1 MGSDLNMIELSP
13 QTLEKA
19 FLELNEQPQQR
30 QNAIAELRHRI
41 QLQSLQGCLADEFL
55 LRFLRAKKFNQDNA
69 LRLYT
74 NYYILRLRYPD
85 IFNDLRP
92 SLVEHVFQSG
102 VVCRLPQPDSEG
114 RALIYFRPG
123 LWNPAEWSTN
133 DVFRANVLVI
143 EELLLS
149 WPAVQV
155 HGVIIL
161 VDLSGFSWRHAINLM
176 SPWFLHR
183 AVHFLQ
189 GSSPVRVK
197 AVHIFNSPYMFSK
210 IYSTL
215 MPLLKPKNQARVV
228 MHNTSLESLHAA
240 IPPHLLPCNG
250 GLNGTGPPVP
260 SSEYING
267 LLNLEDYFI
276 EMNKYPYHINS
287 ISEML

>member
-1 MGSDLNMIELSP
+1 MGSDVNVVELTP

-19 FLELNEQPQQR
+19 FLELNENPQQR
-30 QNAIAELRHRI
+30 QSAIAELRSRI
-41 QLQSLQGCLADEFL
+41 QLQSLQGCIADEFL
-55 LRFLRAKKFNQDNA
+55 LRFLRAKKFNCDNA
-69 LRLYT
+69 LRLYI
-74 NYYILRLRYPD
+74 NYYILRIRYPD

-92 SLVEHVFQSG
+92 SLVEHVFRSG

-114 RALIYFRPG
+114 RALIYFKPG
-123 LWNPAEWSTN
+123 LWNPSEWSAN
-133 DVFRANVLVI
+133 DIFRANVLVI
-143 EELLLS
+143 EELLLC

-161 VDLSGFSWRHAINLM
+161 VDLSGFYWKHAINLM
-176 SPWFLHR
+176 SPWFLR
-183 AVHFLQ
+183 CAVHFLQ

-197 AVHIFNSPYMFSK
+197 SVHIFNSPYIFSK

-228 MHNTSLESLHAA
+228 MHNASLESLHAA
-240 IPPHLLPCNG
+240 IPPHLLPCNS

-260 SSEYING
+260 SSEYIDG

-276 EMNKYPYHINS
+276 EMNKFPYHVNS
-287 ISEML
+287 IASM

>member
-1 MGSDLNMIELSP
+1 MGSNLNVIELSP

-30 QNAIAELRHRI
+30 QNAITELRHRI

-69 LRLYT
+69 FRLYT

-102 VVCRLPQPDSEG
+102 VVCRLPQPDSE
-114 RALIYFRPG
+114 
-123 LWNPAEWSTN
+123 EWSTN
-133 DVFRANVLVI
+133 DIFRANVLVI

-215 MPLLKPKNQARVV
+215 IPLLKPKNQARVV

-260 SSEYING
+260 SPEYING

-287 ISEML
+287 ISEM